1 VTHAIGGTNRLEEC
15 GLQEIYEI
23 FDVPQRELQPLW
35 WRVSG
40 AITAHLHQK
49 QLDRRRL
56 LLDRAASEQ
65 RMKRL
70 VDPRDSLTKYERVL
84 ETLEHL
90 VDETSLGFVLEKM
103 SEICSLKAEHIRN
116 AWQDDGTADR
126 WEETAGDLDILRVRV
141 EKLQL

>member
-1 VTHAIGGTNRLEEC
+1 
-15 GLQEIYEI
+15 
-23 FDVPQRELQPLW
+23 
-35 WRVSG
+35 
-40 AITAHLHQK
+40 
-49 QLDRRRL
+49 
-56 LLDRAASEQ
+56 
-65 RMKRL
+65 MKRL